1 MTCETFEATLHELVR
16 VCQMNVELD
25 VDIHDYT
32 LKNEVELVRGSLFNN
47 SSLLD
52 SPKFRTKETPL
63 HIACANEYTEMV
75 VLLLDHDA
83 SITLRSG
90 PSHWTA
96 LHYAANQGNIEI
108 MSLLIEKSQQIEAL
122 RREAKE
128 EEKRLAEERRIEEE
142 IEEDR
147 IRVENGLSPKR
158 RLKRPTETLPVE
170 VEETNDKILIPS
182 CDLINMQDDEGFTPV
197 HHAVVGN
204 HIDAVLWLLNEN
216 NADAGINTKVGDNC
230 VHLCCYY
237 GHLELLQ
244 LLFELHNTV
253 TQKVNVTEK
262 NNGGNTP
269 LHRAAIRGHSH
280 IARFL
285 VRKGGDLLYIN
296 KAQET
301 PLDLASPDFI
311 KELSIKD
318 A

>member
-1 MTCETFEATLHELVR
+1 
-16 VCQMNVELD
+16 MNVKLD

-47 SSLLD
+47 KSLLD

-63 HIACANEYTEMV
+63 HIACANGYTEMV
-75 VLLLDHDA
+75 NLLLEHDA
-83 SITLRSG
+83 DIKLRSG
-90 PSHWTA
+90 PSNWTA

-108 MSLLIEKSQQIEAL
+108 MSLLVEKSQQIEAL
-122 RREAKE
+122 RKEKEE
-128 EEKRLAEERRIEEE
+128 EEKRLVEEKRIEEE

-147 IRVENGLSPKR
+147 IRVEKGLSPKR
-158 RLKRPTETLPVE
+158 RVKRPTETLPE
-170 VEETNDKILIPS
+170 DEETNDKELIPS
-182 CDLINMQDDEGFTPV
+182 CDLINIQDDEGFTPV

-204 HIDAVLWLLNEN
+204 HINAVLWLLNEN
-216 NADAGINTKVGDNC
+216 NADAGIKTNVGDNC

-244 LLFELHNTV
+244 LLFKLHNTV

-269 LHRAAIRGHSH
+269 LHRASIRGHSH

-318 A
+318 T